1 MSSGNDKISFV
12 GNSGITD
19 KGLPLR
25 GKRVSTMPINQ
36 YSPQFNYSS
45 NGKHPFESQPNPIKA
60 QSNIKNQRARKS
72 TAPVVRLSGYK
83 RVSRI
88 YNKFFNGILKRYITR
103 RR

>member
-1 MSSGNDKISFV
+1 MASVNDEISFV

-45 NGKHPFESQPNPIKA
+45 NSKHPFESQPNRPKPVEVKHHEIATKRKKPT
-60 QSNIKNQRARKS
+60 IYRRA
-72 TAPVVRLSGYK
+72 
-83 RVSRI
+83 SRI
-88 YNKFFNGILKRYITR
+88 YNKFFNRMLKRYITR